1 MIVGSNPTAC
11 YQFIQMSHMT
21 VLKQGPVQTAYNFKD
36 RPHPF
41 KFFFILLFNTDP
53 VYVHLD

>member
-21 VLKQGPVQTAYNFKD
+21 VLKQGPVQTAYNFKN
-36 RPHPF
+36 RPHPL
-41 KFFFILLFNTDP
+41 KFFLFFSDTDP